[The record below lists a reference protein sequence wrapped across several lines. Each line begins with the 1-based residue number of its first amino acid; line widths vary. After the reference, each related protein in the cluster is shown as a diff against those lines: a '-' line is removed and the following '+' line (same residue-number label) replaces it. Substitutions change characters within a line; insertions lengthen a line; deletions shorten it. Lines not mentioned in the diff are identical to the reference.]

1 MKKLKSLFNSQRTA
15 IFILLILNLLQ
26 LRYIGHMRE
35 KLKQVEIHLSN
46 IENIL
51 VCGVATNVCCEST
64 ARDAMMLNYRA
75 LMVSDG
81 CATASDEEHGNS
93 LVAFYTHF
101 GDVQNTD
108 ELCAR
113 LEASNRRNSGSS

>member
-1 MKKLKSLFNSQRTA
+1 MKKLKSLLNSQRTA

-51 VCGVATNVCCEST
+51 VVKENEKN
-64 ARDAMMLNYRA
+64 L
-75 LMVSDG
+75 
-81 CATASDEEHGNS
+81 
-93 LVAFYTHF
+93 
-101 GDVQNTD
+101 
-108 ELCAR
+108 
-113 LEASNRRNSGSS
+113 

>member
-1 MKKLKSLFNSQRTA
+1 MKKLKSLLNSQRTA

-51 VCGVATNVCCEST
+51 VIKENEK
-64 ARDAMMLNYRA
+64 N
-75 LMVSDG
+75 
-81 CATASDEEHGNS
+81 
-93 LVAFYTHF
+93 F
-101 GDVQNTD
+101 
-108 ELCAR
+108 
-113 LEASNRRNSGSS
+113 

>member
-1 MKKLKSLFNSQRTA
+1 MKKLKSLLNSQRTA

-51 VCGVATNVCCEST
+51 VIKENEKN
-64 ARDAMMLNYRA
+64 L
-75 LMVSDG
+75 
-81 CATASDEEHGNS
+81 
-93 LVAFYTHF
+93 
-101 GDVQNTD
+101 
-108 ELCAR
+108 
-113 LEASNRRNSGSS
+113 

>member
-51 VCGVATNVCCEST
+51 VIKENEKN
-64 ARDAMMLNYRA
+64 L
-75 LMVSDG
+75 
-81 CATASDEEHGNS
+81 
-93 LVAFYTHF
+93 
-101 GDVQNTD
+101 
-108 ELCAR
+108 
-113 LEASNRRNSGSS
+113 